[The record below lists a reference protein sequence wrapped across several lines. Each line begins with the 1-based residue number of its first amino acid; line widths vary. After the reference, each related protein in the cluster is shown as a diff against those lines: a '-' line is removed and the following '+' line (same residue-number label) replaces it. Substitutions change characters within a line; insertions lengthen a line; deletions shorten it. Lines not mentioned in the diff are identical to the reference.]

1 MRGGAMGIG
10 ELRRLLLGCL
20 CCLMILQLAYMFSSV
35 LMNQLVLIC
44 KNLHSVLINL
54 LTNKLFALVLIAM
67 VTTTV
72 TFPPIESLKLITLEL
87 WRYSDV

>member
-1 MRGGAMGIG
+1 MRIG
-10 ELRRLLLGCL
+10 ELRVASAVAGLFVLLDDFAIRIW
-20 CCLMILQLAYMFSSV
+20 CCIMFSSV

-44 KNLHSVLINL
+44 KNLHSVLTNL

-87 WRYSDV
+87 